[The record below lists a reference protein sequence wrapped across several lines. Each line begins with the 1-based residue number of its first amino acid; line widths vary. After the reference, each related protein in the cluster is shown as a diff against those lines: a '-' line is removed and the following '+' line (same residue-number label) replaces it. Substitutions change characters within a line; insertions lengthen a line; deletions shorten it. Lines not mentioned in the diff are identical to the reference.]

1 MKNLI
6 LYTGLITIILMAC
19 SPTKDEFVPT
29 LPPITQTGEN
39 TFGCYANGVLI
50 TPRDGS
56 GTFNVRDPG
65 MSFIAGPDPNNII
78 YNEIKVYDFAS
89 ERTARITLHI
99 LKLDS
104 IGVGEYAISKSN
116 CMGNI
121 ASPRTNNI
129 FCRIFDY
136 DKGIYKEYCSFENS
150 GIINITRYDNE
161 IISGTFSCRVRNKND
176 FDDVIEI
183 TEGRFDIDRSTV
195 HYTSYP

>member
-39 TFGCYANGVLI
+39 TFGCYVNGVLI

-56 GTFNVRDPG
+56 GTFNVPDRG
-65 MSFIAGPDPNNII
+65 MILVAGPGPTEFS
-78 YNEIKVYDFAS
+78 YQEIKVRDFAS
-89 ERTARITLHI
+89 EKTARITLHLI
-99 LKLDS
+99 HPDS
-104 IGVGEYAISKSN
+104 ISIGSYTINESN

-121 ASPRTNNI
+121 DSPITNNV

-136 DKGIYKEYCSFENS
+136 EKGIYKEYCSFEDS
-150 GIINITRYDNE
+150 GTINITRYENG

-176 FDDVIEI
+176 FNDIIEI
-183 TEGRFDIDRSTV
+183 TEGRFDLDG
-195 HYTSYP
+195 YTLPYANFP

>member
-6 LYTGLITIILMAC
+6 LYTGLITIILVGC

-39 TFGCYANGVLI
+39 TFGCYVNGVLI

-99 LKLDS
+99 HELDS
-104 IGVGEYAISKSN
+104 IGVGEYPVGISN

-121 ASPRTNNI
+121 NSPLTNNI
-129 FCRIFDY
+129 FCKIY
-136 DKGIYKEYCSFENS
+136 DPTDGVYKEYCSFENS
-150 GIINITRYDNE
+150 GIITITRYDSD
-161 IISGTFSCRVRNKND
+161 IVSGTFSARIRNKNNND
-176 FDDVIEI
+176 EIVEI
-183 TEGRFDIDRSTV
+183 TDGRFDIDRSTV

>member
-65 MSFIAGPDPNNII
+65 
-78 YNEIKVYDFAS
+78 
-89 ERTARITLHI
+89 
-99 LKLDS
+99 
-104 IGVGEYAISKSN
+104 
-116 CMGNI
+116 
-121 ASPRTNNI
+121 
-129 FCRIFDY
+129 
-136 DKGIYKEYCSFENS
+136 
-150 GIINITRYDNE
+150 
-161 IISGTFSCRVRNKND
+161 
-176 FDDVIEI
+176 
-183 TEGRFDIDRSTV
+183 IDRKSTRLNSSHV
-195 HYTSYP
+195 RISYAVFCLKKKNTKTFDKHKDINY